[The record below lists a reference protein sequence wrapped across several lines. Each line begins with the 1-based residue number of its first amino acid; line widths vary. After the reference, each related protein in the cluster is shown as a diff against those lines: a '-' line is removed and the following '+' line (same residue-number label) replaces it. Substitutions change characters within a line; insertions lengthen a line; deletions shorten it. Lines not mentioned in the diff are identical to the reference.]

1 MQFKHS
7 IKNLL
12 MRWVLIPMAVLIIAD
27 TFLIYNQA
35 RRIESQI
42 FNHELEDL
50 ANDIS
55 LILKER
61 NADNVYSLTTAEATT
76 LLSDKEDKVFYSI
89 VDDHNQW
96 LAGNAHLA
104 LPLAKTA
111 VLTDRF
117 QQQRVKTIS
126 VPAYL
131 NVQGKPSKVWIQ
143 VAQTTHKRDDV
154 RSKIFLVI
162 FLPQILLL
170 LTSTLFIYLGTR
182 ISLKPINRIN
192 DAISSLSF
200 RALKP
205 IDETNIPV
213 EIENLVKSLN
223 KLTNDLSAAIK
234 SQDTFIVDFAH
245 QLRTP
250 LAGLL
255 SQVELLQAI
264 KDPKESKKRLGY
276 VMTNAEK
283 LIHLVNQLLRLAKNQ
298 PEALINV
305 KMMKIDL
312 VQAVK
317 SAQGDLMS
325 YAESHDIQIQS
336 SIPNKAIHMMG
347 DALRIYDLIFNL
359 IENAIKYSTP
369 NSNVWVT
376 LKDEGEHVRLEVKDE
391 GIGISKEDLPHVFE
405 RFYRGKNSDEFG
417 TGVGLSIVKEIAD
430 FHHAKL
436 NVASE
441 GVGQGAVFSVTF
453 SKV

>member
-1 MQFKHS
+1 
-7 IKNLL
+7 
-12 MRWVLIPMAVLIIAD
+12 MRWVLIPMALLIIAD
-27 TFLIYNQA
+27 TLLIYNQA

-42 FNHELEDL
+42 FNHELIDL
-50 ANDIS
+50 ANDIA
-55 LILKER
+55 LIIKER
-61 NADNVYSLTTAEATT
+61 NSATISSLTSAEEAT
-76 LLSDKEDKVFYSI
+76 LLSDPDDKIYYSI
-89 VDDHNQW
+89 VDEQNQW

-104 LPLAKTA
+104 LPLARTK
-111 VLTDRF
+111 VLNDRY

-126 VPAYL
+126 IPVYMQV
-131 NVQGKPSKVWIQ
+131 NGKQNKVWLQ
-143 VAQTTHKRDDV
+143 VAQTTNKRDNV
-154 RSKIFLVI
+154 REKIFLWI
-162 FLPQILLL
+162 FLPQLILLI
-170 LTSTLFIYLGTR
+170 TSTLFIYLGTK
-182 ISLKPINRIN
+182 ISLKPIHRIN

-205 IDETNIPV
+205 IEEKDIPL

-298 PEALINV
+298 PEALLKV
-305 KMMKIDL
+305 QMAEIDL

-317 SAQGDLMS
+317 SAHHDLIN
-325 YAESHDIQIQS
+325 YAETHDVKIKTA
-336 SIPNKAIHMMG
+336 IPNKPLKMMG

-369 NSNVWVT
+369 NSTIFVSLQET
-376 LKDEGEHVRLEVKDE
+376 EQHLKFEVQDA
-391 GIGISKEDLPHVFE
+391 GIGISKDDLPHIFE

-430 FHHAKL
+430 FHHAKIHA
-436 NVASE
+436 ASE
-441 GVGQGAVFSVTF
+441 GIGQGTTIGVTF